1 MFPTVGSTNFKIS
14 IAMRTLLVAS
24 SMLAAFTLTAQNAD
38 YVDAIINVDE
48 AAMIRAV
55 NAQGSS
61 LTDMTFNIVAPTVVG
76 APFAQVAS
84 QTMYLQYTSVKG
96 AAPDDQR
103 QISVDVI
110 GGDFPAGVSLS
121 LAANAA
127 GTGTTGL
134 GHEVTLDNSQQ
145 SAVLLSGIGSAYS
158 GTAAGQGIPVAYVLN
173 YATENLDASTAGMVS
188 LQFTISNI

>member
-1 MFPTVGSTNFKIS
+1 
-14 IAMRTLLVAS
+14 MRTLLLAS
-24 SMLAAFTLTAQNAD
+24 SVLAAFSVSAQN
-38 YVDAIINVDE
+38 VDFIDATINVDE

-55 NAQGSS
+55 NAQGAS
-61 LTDMTFNIVAPTVVG
+61 LTDLTFNIIAPSVVG
-76 APFAQVAS
+76 APFDQVAS

-103 QISVDVI
+103 QVSVDVI

-127 GTGTTGL
+127 GTGTTGQGL
-134 GHEVTLDNSQQ
+134 EVTLDNTQT
-145 SAVLLSGIGSAYS
+145 SAVLLSGLGSAYS
-158 GTAAGQGIPVAYVLN
+158 GTAAGQGIPVTYVLN
-173 YATENLDASTAGMVS
+173 YATEDLDASTSGIVS

>member
-1 MFPTVGSTNFKIS
+1 
-14 IAMRTLLVAS
+14 MRTLLVAS
-24 SMLAAFTLTAQNAD
+24 SMLAALTLSAQNAD

-145 SAVLLSGIGSAYS
+145 SAVLVSGLGSAYS